1 MSSAN
6 SVLLKTYFWMVH
18 YDTTPTPQ
26 AAALGGLRPIAAGKK
41 RMVVVVDRNVYG
53 AHVVGFDMARDRETA
68 PDPANFRGAPALRN
82 RIIGFYE
89 SAAEANARMTD
100 ELWREIREKSGAVYA
115 ELHCI
120 RVDAAESREEVLRL
134 VA

>member
-18 YDTTPTPQ
+18 YDTTPTPETP
-26 AAALGGLRPIAAGKK
+26 AASGLKPIAAGKK
-41 RMVVVVDRNVYG
+41 RRIVVVDRNVYG
-53 AHVVGFDMARDRETA
+53 AHVVGFNMARDGETA

-89 SAAEANARMTD
+89 TAEEANARLTD
-100 ELWREIREKSGAVYA
+100 GLWRELQEKSGAVYA

-120 RVDAAESREEVLRL
+120 SVDAAESREELIRL
-134 VA
+134 AA